1 MSEALVQFLYLLAR
15 DHLPTG
21 VVRGI
26 ISAHIE
32 HEPQAQREYSDPD
45 LEAWARKRA
54 EELIAAD
61 GVVKFEGWE
70 KVE

>member
-1 MSEALVQFLYLLAR
+1 MSEALVNFLYILAR

-21 VVRGI
+21 TVRGI
-26 ISAHIE
+26 ISAHVQ
-32 HEPQAQREYSDPD
+32 HEPNAERAYSDPD
-45 LEAWARKRA
+45 LESWARKRA
-54 EELIAAD
+54 EEIVEAD

>member
-1 MSEALVQFLYLLAR
+1 MSEALVNFLYILAR
-15 DHLPTG
+15 DHMPTG
-21 VVRGI
+21 TVRGI
-26 ISAHIE
+26 ISAHVE
-32 HEPQAQREYSDPD
+32 HEPTAARTYSDAD

-54 EELIAAD
+54 EEIIAAD